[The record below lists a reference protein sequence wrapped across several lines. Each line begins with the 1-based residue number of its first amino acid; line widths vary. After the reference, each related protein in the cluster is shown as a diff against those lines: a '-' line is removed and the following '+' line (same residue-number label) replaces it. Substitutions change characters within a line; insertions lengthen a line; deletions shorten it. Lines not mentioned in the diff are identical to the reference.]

1 MILECKDPVNPLI
14 QTERLR
20 YDLLTGE
27 VTSDELEDG
36 GQLDDLYL
44 HSASPDGR
52 YQLFINDILA
62 PPLAK
67 VKDTA
72 TGTITQVV
80 GVSGASF
87 GVMLFPLWW
96 QVSTVGAISFVNW
109 YGVTDEGEV
118 VYDKEVWHRSL
129 RVSQIRLYDIETHTD
144 SILPGY
150 DAVNLSNWSDGAWMV
165 DYDVWN
171 EIGRNNY
178 ADGREPDQYFEL
190 SNKNDPSQRYELSDE
205 MWVQGIGPDGR
216 LLVTS
221 NTPLYPGDPEGVGLY
236 YHDAPG

>member
-1 MILECKDPVNPLI
+1 MVRGPFDGPVRTGYEPAAAGSVRNSRVGPHGGDEALVHFSATGACGTGCTWSPTAGLYVAPAAAPGGCTAVLWSDEHTMILECEDPLKPLI

-62 PPLAK
+62 APLAK

-87 GVMLFPLWW
+87 V
-96 QVSTVGAISFVNW
+96 
-109 YGVTDEGEV
+109 
-118 VYDKEVWHRSL
+118 
-129 RVSQIRLYDIETHTD
+129 
-144 SILPGY
+144 
-150 DAVNLSNWSDGAWMV
+150 
-165 DYDVWN
+165 
-171 EIGRNNY
+171 
-178 ADGREPDQYFEL
+178 
-190 SNKNDPSQRYELSDE
+190 
-205 MWVQGIGPDGR
+205 
-216 LLVTS
+216 
-221 NTPLYPGDPEGVGLY
+221 
-236 YHDAPG
+236 